1 LIHLTIHKRIII
13 LILIQSL
20 RKLLYSFC
28 LIIGYYLRDNKK
40 ITNKN
45 RIIDDHSNWRTSS
58 RVADYLNRVDK
69 IPHRAEGELLLC
81 DFIPKKNKKNS

>member
-1 LIHLTIHKRIII
+1 M
-13 LILIQSL
+13 
-20 RKLLYSFC
+20 
-28 LIIGYYLRDNKK
+28 RDNKK

-81 DFIPKKNKKNS
+81 EFIPKKQEEFLI